1 MPGSILDV
9 KANVGAQVAE
19 GEVLCVLE
27 AMKMENEILAPC
39 AGKVVECNAAKGAT
53 VETGSV
59 LYVIA

>member
-1 MPGSILDV
+1 
-9 KANVGAQVAE
+9 
-19 GEVLCVLE
+19 
-27 AMKMENEILAPC
+27 MENEILAPC